1 MRKIRLVQ
9 IDGKLPNLALMKLAH
24 WHLAQGDEVTLTHT
38 VQPGLFEPLK
48 FDLVYGSAIF
58 KRSRPLSDLL
68 RSAYPGARVGGTG
81 SGERLDLTVEEM
93 LGVERYESYDYSL
106 YPEYPWSIGFTQRGC
121 RYRCPFC
128 VVPRKEGSV
137 VHLNSIQDIW
147 RPDRPRNI
155 VLLDNDL
162 FGQDEWQ
169 ARIEEIRDGKFRVN
183 FNQGINVRA
192 ITEETAAAI
201 ASIRYYNRNFNRRRL
216 HTAWDNLGQEKVFMR
231 GVDRLETAGIPPDH
245 LMVYMLVGFAPDE
258 SMERVLYRHRM
269 LVERGCHAYPMVY
282 DPAFD
287 DATRGDEKKRG
298 NQPDG
303 SQPDGNGQPE
313 KKENPDQ
320 PTQKELKTFQRW
332 VIQRYAEF
340 IPWEEFL
347 KGEQAGED
355 EHNGML
361 PLMPAEQ

>member
-38 VQPGLFEPLK
+38 VQPGFFEPLK

-68 RSAYPGARVGGTG
+68 RNAYPGARVGGTG

-155 VLLDNDL
+155 VLLDNDF

-192 ITEETAAAI
+192 ITPETAAAV
-201 ASIRYYNRNFNRRRL
+201 ASIRYSNSNFNRRRL

-287 DATRGDEKKRG
+287 DATRGDEGKREEPAG
-298 NQPDG
+298 REPAGRKRSTRKEGEPGPTD
-303 SQPDGNGQPE
+303 PE
-313 KKENPDQ
+313 G
-320 PTQKELKTFQRW
+320 TQD
-332 VIQRYAEF
+332 
-340 IPWEEFL
+340 IPAV
-347 KGEQAGED
+347 G
-355 EHNGML
+355 H
-361 PLMPAEQ
+361 PALRRVHPVGGIPEG